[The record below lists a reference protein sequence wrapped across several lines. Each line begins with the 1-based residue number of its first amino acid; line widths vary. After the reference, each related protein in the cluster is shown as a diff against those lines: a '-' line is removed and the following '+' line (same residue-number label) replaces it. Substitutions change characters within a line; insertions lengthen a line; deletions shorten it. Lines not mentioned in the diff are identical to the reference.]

1 MPPARS
7 LIGPS
12 ARPAAAEAPLEQRPL
27 LQSGSAGHEGRGSA
41 QLERGPPDLRAPA
54 DGSGFLKSQAA
65 PKAPEVKIQLSAG
78 ASGSE
83 RHEEVIGFGITPRG
97 FFWFFFFPVLHTQA
111 LLGAPLGPVSRVC
124 VKRDDRLRDGSGRGT
139 E

>member
-78 ASGSE
+78 AGGTE

-97 FFWFFFFPVLHTQA
+97 FFCFFFFS
-111 LLGAPLGPVSRVC
+111 GPSYSGIVGGTSGSC
-124 VKRDDRLRDGSGRGT
+124 VASMRKA
-139 E
+139 